1 MRVETELIHRSL
13 RTESDSDDN
22 KKSGIKAEWKTW
34 KTLFSKKYR
43 DRTMIGLLV
52 MVFQRSSLPPSLSP
66 SPFRLPLSS
75 YSHNI
80 CFVVN
85 RMEWYQRFIILR
97 PNHSW
102 KYRIR
107 RGYGYFGCFGWDKC
121 CSVFGG
127 FAFYCAY

>member
-52 MVFQRSSLPPSLSP
+52 MVFQRMFPP
-66 SPFRLPLSS
+66 PLS
-75 YSHNI
+75 I
-80 CFVVN
+80 FIN
-85 RMEWYQRFIILR
+85 R
-97 PNHSW
+97 
-102 KYRIR
+102 
-107 RGYGYFGCFGWDKC
+107 
-121 CSVFGG
+121 
-127 FAFYCAY
+127 